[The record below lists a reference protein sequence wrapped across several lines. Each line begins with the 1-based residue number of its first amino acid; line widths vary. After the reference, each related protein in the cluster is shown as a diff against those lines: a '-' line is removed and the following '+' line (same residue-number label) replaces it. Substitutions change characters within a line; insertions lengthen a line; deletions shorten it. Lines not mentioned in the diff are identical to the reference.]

1 MVVKGLEH
9 RGEPM
14 FDGQAN
20 SDTVEESLRTLRHDL
35 QNAQQKIHSLRFMI
49 RRLLEKNCTDLTR
62 CKIANAL
69 LAEEMRD
76 G

>member
-1 MVVKGLEH
+1 
-9 RGEPM
+9 M

-35 QNAQQKIHSLRFMI
+35 VNAHQKIHSLRFMI
-49 RRLLEKNCTDLTR
+49 RRLLEKNCTEITR
-62 CKIANAL
+62 VHIANAL
-69 LAEEMRD
+69 LQEEMRERDD